1 MSVRIQGPRPPQ
13 PEAAEFLIM
22 GQSYTLSCL
31 PQEQA
36 RLAVAVSQVDAQM
49 RQIRSGGLLDRE
61 RVAVL
66 AALRL
71 AFDASAPAEA
81 EAEAEAQTQLAAEA
95 APPEGGPGRLDEPDS
110 QAQEEQTQQER
121 ALHQLLQRLNAA
133 LQEDAPPSAHANRLQ
148 GK

>member
-81 EAEAEAQTQLAAEA
+81 EAETPATEA

-133 LQEDAPPSAHANRLQ
+133 LQEDAPPSAHANRPQ
-148 GK
+148 GE

>member
-71 AFDASAPAEA
+71 AFEAIRPPEA
-81 EAEAEAQTQLAAEA
+81 ESEAPAAEA
-95 APPEGGPGRLDEPDS
+95 APPEGEPGRLGEPDS

-121 ALHQLLQRLNAA
+121 ALRQLLQRLNAA
-133 LQEDAPPSAHANRLQ
+133 LQEDAPPAAHANRPQ
-148 GK
+148 GE

>member
-71 AFDASAPAEA
+71 AFEAIRPPEA
-81 EAEAEAQTQLAAEA
+81 ESEAPAAEA
-95 APPEGGPGRLDEPDS
+95 APPENTPGEPGGLDAPDL
-110 QAQEEQTQQER
+110 QTQQEH

-133 LQEDAPPSAHANRLQ
+133 LQEDAPPAAHANRLQ

>member
-95 APPEGGPGRLDEPDS
+95 APPENTPSESGESEL
-110 QAQEEQTQQER
+110 QTQQEH

-133 LQEDAPPSAHANRLQ
+133 LQEDAPPAAHANRLQ

>member
-36 RLAVAVSQVDAQM
+36 RLVVAVSQVDAQM

-71 AFDASAPAEA
+71 AFEASTPAEA
-81 EAEAEAQTQLAAEA
+81 EAETPAAEA
-95 APPEGGPGRLDEPDS
+95 APPEGKPGESNTP
-110 QAQEEQTQQER
+110 EELQTQQER

-133 LQEDAPPSAHANRLQ
+133 LQEDAPPSAHANRPQ
-148 GK
+148 GE

>member
-71 AFDASAPAEA
+71 AFEASAPAAA
-81 EAEAEAQTQLAAEA
+81 EAETPAAAEA
-95 APPEGGPGRLDEPDS
+95 APPEGKPGESNTP
-110 QAQEEQTQQER
+110 EELQTQQER

-133 LQEDAPPSAHANRLQ
+133 LQEDAPPSAHANRPQ

>member
-71 AFDASAPAEA
+71 AFEASAPAEA
-81 EAEAEAQTQLAAEA
+81 AAETPAAEA
-95 APPEGGPGRLDEPDS
+95 APPESASGEPDEPD
-110 QAQEEQTQQER
+110 APDLQTQQER
-121 ALHQLLQRLNAA
+121 ALRQLLQRLNAA
-133 LQEDAPPSAHANRLQ
+133 LQEDAPPSAHANRPQ
-148 GK
+148 GE

>member
-71 AFDASAPAEA
+71 AFEAIRPLEA
-81 EAEAEAQTQLAAEA
+81 ESKAPTAEA
-95 APPEGGPGRLDEPDS
+95 APPEGKPGESNTP
-110 QAQEEQTQQER
+110 EELQTQQER

-133 LQEDAPPSAHANRLQ
+133 LQEDAPPSAHANRPQ
-148 GK
+148 GE

>member
-81 EAEAEAQTQLAAEA
+81 EAETPAAEA
-95 APPEGGPGRLDEPDS
+95 APPENTPGEPGGPDAPDL
-110 QAQEEQTQQER
+110 QTQQER

-148 GK
+148 GE